1 LSIWLLRVAAAAAVM
16 MVAVVVQVGLER
28 HQALPCPQV
37 LQ

>member
-1 LSIWLLRVAAAAAVM
+1 LLAVAVVEVM
-16 MVAVVVQVGLER
+16 TVAVVVQVDLER